1 MLVIVNDVARPRD
14 LPPPELLTISD
25 AAELLGVSLPTLRR
39 WDDAGKFKARRHP
52 INGYRLYTRAEVLKL
67 RKSIERGAA

>member
-1 MLVIVNDVARPRD
+1 MVSVDDVARS
-14 LPPPELLTISD
+14 PELGPADLLTISE

-52 INGYRLYTRAEVLKL
+52 INGYRLYKRSEVIRL